1 MGQTVRAK
9 AQLEKLQSEI
19 AATAKKTGISAAT
32 KLALI
37 TPSVDTGEDI
47 IPEVEWWDIPILAN
61 ARCVLCN
68 MTCIRCSYCATFNV
82 IAQFVQLL
90 RSCSKDCCH
99 SFLSLLAVTLCCH
112 SLLSLLGVTLWS
124 YIVLCMYVRTCGMH
138 VGRTIVSLL
147 LMMPNHS
154 SETVTRSG
162 DSAFYIHAYVRIFS
176 ENLFSCGV

>member
-61 ARCVLCN
+61 GRCVVVQRVVQFIQLLCN
-68 MTCIRCSYCATFNV
+68 MLHCCATCT
-82 IAQFVQLL
+82 IQL
-90 RSCSKDCCH
+90 
-99 SFLSLLAVTLCCH
+99 
-112 SLLSLLGVTLWS
+112 
-124 YIVLCMYVRTCGMH
+124 
-138 VGRTIVSLL
+138 
-147 LMMPNHS
+147 
-154 SETVTRSG
+154 
-162 DSAFYIHAYVRIFS
+162 
-176 ENLFSCGV
+176 